1 MLTFMQ
7 DKPELAHRLLLTV
20 IDGNNKRKVAE
31 QTNIDDSNKRIQRS
45 AAAAVVAH
53 NALAAFV
60 QDQI

>member
-31 QTNIDDSNKRIQRS
+31 QTNIDENNKLQRS
-45 AAAAVVAH
+45 VEHIRVPVHA
-53 NALAAFV
+53 
-60 QDQI
+60 QI

>member
-45 AAAAVVAH
+45 IANLVASVH
-53 NALAAFV
+53 
-60 QDQI
+60 DQI